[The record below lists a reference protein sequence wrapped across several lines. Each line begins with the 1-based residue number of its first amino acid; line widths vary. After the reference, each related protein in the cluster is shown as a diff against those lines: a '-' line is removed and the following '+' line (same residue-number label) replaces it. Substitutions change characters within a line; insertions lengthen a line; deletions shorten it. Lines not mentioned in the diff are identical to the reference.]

1 MSTQYRI
8 PSNDNYIR
16 DLENISQR
24 ERHGLFNQPPPLLLG
39 DQYNDA
45 LKSQGKEKGVLVN
58 KKLQKK
64 HEPVLF
70 LEPGYTTLNDP
81 YKDQFKAKQIYD
93 KERELA
99 IKNPNSFKPND
110 HVKSVKHSEFEHMKE
125 FNDKVFNTRTPTGD
139 VRTQARNFFTN
150 PAKKGLGRTTIK
162 NVFGQIEYIPDPYDR
177 QEELDRQERIKHRSK
192 FLPGTTRFI
201 TTSHGNRPFTADGI
215 LLDGAGYLSEIKRP
229 LYKGAPFRPANQNKK
244 GFQGTFEVLQ
254 YMEEGA
260 QEPKTKQNTFQK
272 LSATQTYEKPWR
284 PNSNGTFA
292 RPCPSVSQQVRN
304 RSVGSNQKV

>member
-1 MSTQYRI
+1 MSTQYRV

-24 ERHGLFNQPPPLLLG
+24 ERHGLFNQPPPLSLG

-45 LKSQGKEKGVLVN
+45 LKSQGKEKAILIN

-70 LEPGYTTLNDP
+70 SEPGYTTLNDP

-110 HVKSVKHSEFEHMKE
+110 HQKSVKHSEFEHMKE
-125 FNDKVFNTRTPTGD
+125 YNDKVFKTRNSAGN
-139 VRTQARNFFTN
+139 VVTQARNFLTN
-150 PAKKGLGRTTIK
+150 PAKKGLGRTTINNLFNRRK
-162 NVFGQIEYIPDPYDR
+162 WIERRESSIKASNYLEQQDLSQPAMEIDPLLQKVSYQMEQDIQYVIYI
-177 QEELDRQERIKHRSK
+177 
-192 FLPGTTRFI
+192 
-201 TTSHGNRPFTADGI
+201 NN
-215 LLDGAGYLSEIKRP
+215 P
-229 LYKGAPFRPANQNKK
+229 LEKKPPIYKGNPFRPSNQTKK

-260 QEPKTKQNTFQK
+260 PNIKTKQNTFEK
-272 LSATQTYEKPWR
+272 LSATQTYERPWR

-292 RPCPSVSQQVRN
+292 RPCPSVSQQLRN
-304 RSVGSNQKV
+304 RSAGSNQRS